1 MIIDMKKDLTIYL
14 MFLLTSILCFK
25 TNAQVPYT
33 SIKATANHSI
43 SSSTLLSLEY
53 AYEQPLSKIST
64 IVFRAGLPN
73 RVIFN
78 SYITDGRS
86 LHLEGRASL
95 AYGVTIEPRIYTSLK
110 RRASMSKKTLKNSS
124 DFVAFR
130 FQGTLGTPN
139 YPTAEV
145 YLVPM
150 YGIRRVWGENWFG
163 EFTVGGGISC
173 HSLTGWTL
181 NFKPHVQYRVGFI
194 F

>member
-1 MIIDMKKDLTIYL
+1 MKTRSIIVCLVTL
-14 MFLLTSILCFK
+14 AVSSISVI
-25 TNAQVPYT
+25 AQNMDKSVVV
-33 SIKATANHSI
+33 SNHSI
-43 SSSTLLSLEY
+43 STSTLLSLEY
-53 AYEQPLSKIST
+53 SYEQPLSRAST
-64 IVFRAGLPN
+64 IIFRAGMPN
-73 RVIFN
+73 RIIFN
-78 SYITDGRS
+78 SFISDGAL
-86 LHLEGRASL
+86 LHLDGTASL
-95 AYGVTIEPRIYTSLK
+95 AYGVTFEPRIYTNLK
-110 RRASMSKKTLKNSS
+110 RRASMGRNTLKNSS

-139 YPTAEV
+139 YPTAEI

-181 NFKPHVQYRVGFI
+181 NFKPHLQYRVGFI